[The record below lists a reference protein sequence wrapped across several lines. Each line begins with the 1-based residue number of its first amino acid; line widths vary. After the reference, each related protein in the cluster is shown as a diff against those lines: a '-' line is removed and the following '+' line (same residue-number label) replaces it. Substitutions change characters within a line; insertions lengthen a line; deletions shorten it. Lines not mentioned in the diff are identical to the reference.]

1 METLLDKFKREQ
13 GGLRRSRSVRA
24 SLRLIGNRWRS
35 KDEEPDLKR
44 DQVLFPFGDKEYG
57 VAYAGV
63 DGTYRAKTPV
73 MAKRKQEPPRVRK
86 KSGDV
91 DLMLKPQRPKKA
103 EKKFSDLFNKKQK
116 SVSAKDLLVPEKIP
130 PKAAAILH
138 IHSPDKGKKKLK
150 VLGKSETAL
159 VPEARRRT
167 RRGSDG
173 DMCAQARGC
182 VNHAFVYST
191 PPKDRKHPLSPSA
204 FIKLQY
210 GALLE
215 GCGGE
220 LPSLSA
226 CAPHPHLDKRKKER
240 PADKIAAVNIHL
252 QALFAAVEHGYLDK
266 ARNILESTD
275 VDVNSVNTDGLSP
288 LDVAVLTG
296 NRPLAKMLMEFG
308 AKEGNQFKSPEA
320 LGAHLR
326 RLCREAESRL
336 HDATPDRTAHDA
348 TRSSAS
354 GQAGTTGCAGSAS
367 EKDKQAQ
374 HWDRRHRTLKR
385 LVSGWGSARVAGG
398 GAGPQL
404 EVEGGHAVTVRLD
417 VLAPHSA
424 IVTKYRVEWSS
435 RADFSNV
442 CGTREVPACSLTGKG
457 GTGGRVVVSGLTR
470 GRRYFFR
477 VSAGNLKG
485 WGPSTVSVPR
495 SVVPS
500 SWRDVSSRPPR
511 PSPSTASERLDA
523 LAAAAATARCRPTP
537 PPPARPPRKTA
548 ATIRQLFT
556 ANTKFQKNL
565 RRGVYLACVLYH
577 EDKVLVT
584 GEDFLPVVEVDE
596 TYPACIYTDFHWL
609 MKVSCAWEEV
619 KALRGALERHAG
631 PSAHFRLKLLAAAA
645 QLQSALAL
653 HDLGT
658 DHLYTLIYTAAW
670 EEVKA
675 LRGALERHAGPSA
688 HFRLKLLAAAAQLQS
703 ALALH
708 DLGTDHLYTL
718 IYTAA
723 WEEVKALRGALE
735 RHAGPSAHFRLKLL
749 AAAAQLQSALALHD
763 LGQVYPWPLRDA
775 HGTLVLSLVGRARG
789 PKLPA
794 LNARWAPAG
803 RLRRRPLSDDDS
815 LAERLLASVRAQL
828 AFSRAC
834 GAGLARGLYA
844 GYLKLQSSVD
854 AVRLVAP
861 ASAPAATPHQ
871 RVRDNPHVSAE
882 EWEYLRSQSGRT
894 EDNQAI
900 SNLSIN
906 SNDKP
911 SESQQI
917 FLEQIATACR
927 KLLRDMDVSADNALA
942 HRIYD
947 LEVIELNSDVTF
959 IMICPPA
966 EQACSV
972 PGQKEMLLQ
981 RGDLLS
987 LPIQAFEMIHLQT
1000 YHPDILHKYC
1010 KLSCVLELDIAMAAH
1025 SHREAFSCTELQT
1038 TKEKLTKLEELQ
1050 NSLNLVWKSE
1060 RWLMDLISFA
1070 RDKDKAG
1077 PNSGIL
1083 LKYVL
1088 EKTPSQICSDSGSC
1102 DRDVNLKI
1110 DLLQIPCRDGKITKT
1125 SPGRGSWPGP
1135 AGNGNHANLH
1145 PEFSKSEQQLSIAPR
1160 QASVS
1165 TLNLSS
1171 SQYLTDSKFARKG
1184 SADSQYTQSSAMSNN
1199 FMSSNSQF
1207 DVKSTGSHASNNSN
1221 RLPPSRSEDTLVLQN
1236 ENIEP
1241 KPRPHSINTTMS
1253 TTSSPLLT
1261 VKHNMYSGS
1270 MISVRTG
1277 NESAQ
1282 SLSSDSES
1290 QSCPKLRP
1298 PNYRTV
1304 MPSKSMTN
1312 VKSPEIDFTDT
1323 GQEVKSVKRQ
1333 PLLETQEEDLNKK
1346 VPKTEEKQDSEERT
1360 DPTSERR
1367 IVDQPGILQVFAAY
1381 ETGLAAGTSLKL
1393 HVTPRTT
1400 AREVIDLVVKQLNMA
1415 AVLKGKPGPVYPPER
1430 LQDFCLVAVIGAR
1443 ERCLRDDFRP
1453 LQLQNPWRRGR
1464 LYVRLKHDVLAAIQH
1479 SAKQP
1484 AYI

>member
-91 DLMLKPQRPKKA
+91 DLMLKPQRPKKT

-326 RLCREAESRL
+326 RLCREAEARL
-336 HDATPDRTAHDA
+336 HDATPDRTAHLA

-385 LVSGWGSARVAGG
+385 LVSGWGSARVAGC
-398 GAGPQL
+398 GAGPTL
-404 EVEGGHAVTVRLD
+404 EVEGGHAVTVRLAD
-417 VLAPHSA
+417 VPAAHSA
-424 IVTKYRVEWSS
+424 VVTKYRVEWSS

-485 WGPSTVSVPR
+485 WGPSAVSVPR

-500 SWRDVSSRPPR
+500 SWRDVSTRPPR
-511 PSPSTASERLDA
+511 PSPSTAAERLDA

-577 EDKVLVT
+577 EDKVLMT

-619 KALRGALERHAG
+619 KALRGEMERH
-631 PSAHFRLKLLAAAA
+631 S
-645 QLQSALAL
+645 
-653 HDLGT
+653 
-658 DHLYTLIYTAAW
+658 
-670 EEVKA
+670 
-675 LRGALERHAGPSA
+675 
-688 HFRLKLLAAAAQLQS
+688 
-703 ALALH
+703 
-708 DLGTDHLYTL
+708 
-718 IYTAA
+718 
-723 WEEVKALRGALE
+723 
-735 RHAGPSAHFRLKLL
+735 GPSAHFRLKLL

-763 LGQVYPWPLRDA
+763 LGQVYPWALRDA

-794 LNARWAPAG
+794 LNARWAPAA

-828 AFSRAC
+828 AFSRAA

-861 ASAPAATPHQ
+861 AHAPAAPPHQ

-987 LPIQAFEMIHLQT
+987 LPIQAFEMIHMQT

-1010 KLSCVLELDIAMAAH
+1010 KLSCILELDIAMAAH

-1083 LKYVL
+1083 LKYIL
-1088 EKTPSQICSDSGSC
+1088 EKTPSQICSDTGSC
-1102 DRDVNLKI
+1102 DKDVNLKI

-1207 DVKSTGSHASNNSN
+1207 DVKSTGTHTSNNSN

-1323 GQEVKSVKRQ
+1323 GQEVKSHSVKRQ